1 MTPEEY
7 QEADRDIFAS
17 EVLMA
22 YNAELRGK
30 VFRLVEAFSIDPY
43 SVPNWSACIGSAVE
57 LSGFID
63 EAMCFVRIRRE
74 MNQRLLQAL
83 HDAIERPKGVVP
95 DSALEFYDPALTD
108 DNKSV

>member
-7 QEADRDIFAS
+7 QKADTAIFAS
-17 EVLMA
+17 DVLVT
-22 YNAELRGK
+22 YNGELRDN
-30 VFRLVEAFSIDPY
+30 VFRLVEAFGIDPY
-43 SVPNWSACIGSAVE
+43 SLPSWSGCVGSAVE

-63 EAMCFVRIRRE
+63 EAICYAKLKEE

-83 HDAIERPKGVVP
+83 HDAINRPKGVVP

-108 DNKSV
+108 DNKTV